1 MGRPLRLPRTQR
13 RQLSLIAIVQVLAM
27 SVWFSAAAVVP
38 SLQVEWGISS
48 GAASWL
54 TTSVQLGFVAGALA
68 SAVLN
73 LADRLRGRTL
83 IAGAALVAG
92 AANLFVAVASDGL
105 ASALPARVVAGVALA
120 GVYPVGVKL
129 IASWF
134 DRGRGFAIGV
144 LVGALTVGSAAPH
157 LVEGLGSLPWRG
169 VLAVTSG
176 LAFAAAGLALA
187 LREGPLAQ
195 PSGRLRPAYVL
206 TMVKDRRQRL
216 VNLGYGGHM
225 WELYALWTWLP
236 TYIVASLAAW
246 DGGAPGRA
254 AVGALAFAVIGV
266 AGAAGCVVAGWRS
279 QVIGSERVALHA
291 MLASGACCLLSAVVF
306 GAHPLLL
313 VPVLAVWGFAV
324 IADSAQFS
332 EVLSDAADPG
342 YVGTALTTQMA
353 FGFLITVLTIRLLP
367 AVADATSWQWALT
380 ALAPGPLAGALAMY
394 KLVQPAN
401 RRIEA

>member
-1 MGRPLRLPRTQR
+1 
-13 RQLSLIAIVQVLAM
+13 M
-27 SVWFSAAAVVP
+27 SVWFSTAAVVP
-38 SLQVEWGISS
+38 SLEDEWGISS

-73 LADRLRGRTL
+73 LADRVRCRTL
-83 IAGAALVAG
+83 IAWSALLAG
-92 AANLFVAVASDGL
+92 AANLFVALVSDGL
-105 ASALPARVVAGVALA
+105 GSALPARVVAGVALA

-144 LVGALTVGSAAPH
+144 LVGALTLGSAAPH
-157 LVEGLGSLPWRG
+157 LVEGVGSLPWRG
-169 VLAVTSG
+169 VLGVTSG
-176 LAFAAAGLALA
+176 LAFAAAVLALA
-187 LREGPLAQ
+187 LGEGPFAR
-195 PSGRLRPAYVL
+195 PTGRLRPAYVL
-206 TMVKDRRQRL
+206 TMVKDRHQRL

-236 TYIVASLAAW
+236 TYIAASLAAW
-246 DGGAPGRA
+246 DGGGPTRA
-254 AVGALAFAVIGV
+254 GIGVLAFVVIGV
-266 AGAAGCVVAGWRS
+266 AGAAGCVVAGWRAHGS
-279 QVIGSERVALHA
+279 GSERVALHA
-291 MLASGACCLLSAVVF
+291 LLASGVCCLLSAVVF
-306 GAHPLLL
+306 GAHPVLL
-313 VPVLAVWGFAV
+313 VSVLAVWGFAV

-332 EVLSDAADPG
+332 AALSNAADPR
-342 YVGTALTTQMA
+342 YVGTALTAQMA

-367 AVADATSWQWALT
+367 AVADATSWQWALI

-394 KLVQPAN
+394 KLVQPAY